1 MEDILKARRE
11 ALERK
16 AEQGDVH
23 ANGEL
28 RENHDH
34 SYGGQTQD
42 IRALLTIEQR
52 GVVRAMLDDP
62 LPVPASPE
70 SS

>member
-23 ANGEL
+23 ANREL
-28 RENHDH
+28 RENHDYY
-34 SYGGQTQD
+34 YGGQAKD
-42 IRALLTIEQR
+42 IWALLTIEQR

-62 LPVPASPE
+62 LLVPQI
-70 SS
+70 